1 MRTPQLQID
10 FNQPVDFTRPLVHN
24 ENNLESQKIFDENI
38 EHFSEQCKIVYRAF
52 KRGER
57 LTTTKALLQYGIG
70 DLRRRVKDLID
81 NYGVPVQKET
91 IEGKYKEYFLNINNN
106 PN

>member
-10 FNQPVDFTRPLVHN
+10 FNTTVDMSAPLVHN
-24 ENNLESQKIFDENI
+24 ENNFESQKIFDGNI
-38 EHFSEQCKIVYRAF
+38 EHFTKQCKIVYEAF
-52 KRGER
+52 LRGER
-57 LTTTKALLQYGIG
+57 LTTTKALLDYGIG

-81 NYGVPVQKET
+81 IYGVPVQKET
-91 IEGKYKEYFLNINNN
+91 KEGKYKEYFINVK